1 MEYLSNDIRNQAL
14 LKFRFF
20 HSGIYIDNC
29 CIQKL
34 KEAGCRVPS
43 IVRAGASY
51 GIEALINDS
60 IYVNIPINPHSA
72 LKLSSDLKHVLF
84 NNKIF
89 CKIEILKNPIDL
101 PFYKNGKSIN
111 GVSKICFDRLGIT
124 VNTGCYLKEIK
135 KGCGFC
141 GIDRSNHYNHHVVMQ
156 PGEVL
161 ELVDKALLIPNNGIR
176 HLLLSGGA
184 FQPPDYGA
192 KHFSLIAKTIKE
204 KYPNQKIY
212 VMLPPPVS
220 NYYLDEMIH
229 SGVDE
234 IALNIELVSN
244 WGRNI
249 IPGKAE
255 IGLERYVDALKYLSY
270 KMPKYS
276 VRSIIMAGVEDTKYT
291 LNGVEIISSVGAM
304 PIISYY
310 RQVGDM
316 RIKNIFKDE
325 YEILDL
331 FQSACE
337 TAGRNDMII
346 GPTCIPCQNNVIAI
360 PYTKHHLFY

>member
-1 MEYLSNDIRNQAL
+1 
-14 LKFRFF
+14 
-20 HSGIYIDNC
+20 
-29 CIQKL
+29 
-34 KEAGCRVPS
+34 
-43 IVRAGASY
+43 
-51 GIEALINDS
+51 
-60 IYVNIPINPHSA
+60 
-72 LKLSSDLKHVLF
+72 
-84 NNKIF
+84 
-89 CKIEILKNPIDL
+89 
-101 PFYKNGKSIN
+101 
-111 GVSKICFDRLGIT
+111 
-124 VNTGCYLKEIK
+124 
-135 KGCGFC
+135 
-141 GIDRSNHYNHHVVMQ
+141 
-156 PGEVL
+156 
-161 ELVDKALLIPNNGIR
+161 
-176 HLLLSGGA
+176 
-184 FQPPDYGA
+184 
-192 KHFSLIAKTIKE
+192 
-204 KYPNQKIY
+204 
-212 VMLPPPVS
+212 
-220 NYYLDEMIH
+220 MIH